1 MSNPKVTIEFT
12 KDEARRLLAGL
23 QTTAS
28 IAGDCAMPEG
38 ASEEGASE
46 FRAIEVVDQ
55 FIGQLRRQ
63 LEG

>member
-1 MSNPKVTIEFT
+1 MSNPTVTIEFT

-28 IAGDCAMPEG
+28 IAGDCALPEG
-38 ASEEGASE
+38 GCEEGASE
-46 FRAIEVVDQ
+46 FGAIEVVDQ
-55 FIGQLRRQ
+55 FIGQLRTQ